1 MTAKQFTEG
10 LSALDD
16 RYIAEASAYQVKRKR
31 NPAVRWLSAAASLA
45 LVAALGIAVL
55 QGSGIF
61 SDTVKLENGAVLRF
75 EKSGTIGASSLDMD
89 VTMQALPQT
98 QLQQLFPDLQVE
110 ARAIF
115 LAESGSL
122 VGIEGSVGEMKLLVS
137 CSDMPLTDT
146 VLVGEEA
153 TSTVDGVAVTAGRFM
168 TDKNSRGERTAIY
181 YASFQ
186 LGESTFYLENAGDY
200 GAREAVKTELA
211 DVLQTLLK
219 NGEPNW
225 ALLQAP
231 ANGE

>member
-1 MTAKQFTEG
+1 MTVKQFAEG

-16 RYIAEASAYQVKRKR
+16 RYIAEAAEYQVKHKR
-31 NPAVRWLSAAASLA
+31 NPAVRWITIAASLM
-45 LVAALGIAVL
+45 LVAALGVAVL
-55 QGSGIF
+55 QGGWIF
-61 SDTVKLENGAVLRF
+61 GDTVELENGAVLRF
-75 EKSGTIGASSLDMD
+75 EKIENIGTSSLDMD
-89 VTMQALPQT
+89 VTVQQLTQT
-98 QLQQLFPDLQVE
+98 QLQQMFPDLQVE

-115 LAESGSL
+115 LAEDGSL
-122 VGIEGSVGEMKLLVS
+122 AGIEGSVGEMKLLVS

-153 TSTVDGVAVTAGRFM
+153 TSTVDGVAVTAGRFV
-168 TDKNSRGERTAIY
+168 TNKNSRGERTAIY

-225 ALLQAP
+225 SLLQAP

>member
-1 MTAKQFTEG
+1 MTVKQFAEG

-16 RYIAEASAYQVKRKR
+16 RYIAEAAEYQVKHKR
-31 NPAVRWLSAAASLA
+31 NPAVRWITIAASLM
-45 LVAALGIAVL
+45 LVAALGVAVL
-55 QGSGIF
+55 QGGWIF
-61 SDTVKLENGAVLRF
+61 GDTVELENGAVLRF
-75 EKSGTIGASSLDMD
+75 EKIENIGTSSLDMD
-89 VTMQALPQT
+89 VTVQQLTQT
-98 QLQQLFPDLQVE
+98 QLQQMFPDLQVE

-115 LAESGSL
+115 LAEDGSL

-153 TSTVDGVAVTAGRFM
+153 TSTVDGVAVTAGRFV
-168 TDKNSRGERTAIY
+168 TNKNSRGERTVIY

-211 DVLQTLLK
+211 DVLQTILK

-225 ALLQAP
+225 AILQAQ
-231 ANGE
+231 

>member
-1 MTAKQFTEG
+1 MTVKQFAEG

-16 RYIAEASAYQVKRKR
+16 RYIAEAAEYQVKHNR
-31 NPAVRWLSAAASLA
+31 NPAARWIAVAASLV
-45 LVAALGIAVL
+45 LVAALGIAVI
-55 QGSGIF
+55 QNGGIF

-75 EKSGTIGASSLDMD
+75 EKSGTIGTSSLDMD
-89 VTMQALPQT
+89 VTMQALSQT

-115 LAESGSL
+115 LAENGSL

-146 VLVGEEA
+146 VLVGEET
-153 TSTVDGVAVTAGRFM
+153 TSTVDGVAVTAGRFL

-181 YASFQ
+181 YASFH

-200 GAREAVKTELA
+200 SAREAVKTELA

-225 ALLQAP
+225 SLLQAP

>member
-1 MTAKQFTEG
+1 MTVKQFAEG

-16 RYIAEASAYQVKRKR
+16 RYIAEAAEYQVKRKR
-31 NPAVRWLSAAASLA
+31 NPAVRWITIAASLM
-45 LVAALGIAVL
+45 LVAALGVAVL
-55 QGSGIF
+55 QGGVF
-61 SDTVKLENGAVLRF
+61 GDTVELENGAVLRF
-75 EKSGTIGASSLDMD
+75 EKSENIGTSSLDMD
-89 VTMQALPQT
+89 VTMQELSQT

-115 LAESGSL
+115 LAEDGSL
-122 VGIEGSVGEMKLLVS
+122 VGIEGSVGETKLLVS
-137 CSDMPLTDT
+137 CTDMPLTDT

-153 TSTVDGVAVTAGRFM
+153 TSTVDGVAVTAGRFV

-225 ALLQAP
+225 AILQAQ
-231 ANGE
+231 

>member
-1 MTAKQFTEG
+1 MTVKQFAEG

-16 RYIAEASAYQVKRKR
+16 RYIAEAAEYQVKHKS
-31 NPAVRWLSAAASLA
+31 NPAVRWITIAASLM
-45 LVAALGIAVL
+45 LVAALGVAVL
-55 QGSGIF
+55 QGGVF
-61 SDTVKLENGAVLRF
+61 GDTVELENGAVLRF
-75 EKSGTIGASSLDMD
+75 EKSENIGTSSLDMD
-89 VTMQALPQT
+89 VTMQELSQT

-115 LAESGSL
+115 LAEDGSL
-122 VGIEGSVGEMKLLVS
+122 VGVEGSVGETKLLVS
-137 CSDMPLTDT
+137 CTDMPLTDT

-153 TSTVDGVAVTAGRFM
+153 TSTVDGVAVTAGRFV

-200 GAREAVKTELA
+200 GAREAVKAELA

-225 ALLQAP
+225 ALLQAQ
-231 ANGE
+231 

>member
-1 MTAKQFTEG
+1 MTVKQFAEG

-16 RYIAEASAYQVKRKR
+16 RYIAEAAEYQVKHKR
-31 NPAVRWLSAAASLA
+31 NPAVRWITIAASLM
-45 LVAALGIAVL
+45 LVAALGVAVL
-55 QGSGIF
+55 QGGWIF
-61 SDTVKLENGAVLRF
+61 GDTVELENGAVLRF
-75 EKSGTIGASSLDMD
+75 EKIENIGTSSLDMD
-89 VTMQALPQT
+89 VTVQQLTQT
-98 QLQQLFPDLQVE
+98 QLQQMFPDLQVE

-115 LAESGSL
+115 LAEDGSL

-153 TSTVDGVAVTAGRFM
+153 TSTVDGVAVTAGRFV
-168 TDKNSRGERTAIY
+168 TNKNSRGERTVIY

-225 ALLQAP
+225 AILQAQ
-231 ANGE
+231 

>member
-1 MTAKQFTEG
+1 MTVKQFAEG

-16 RYIAEASAYQVKRKR
+16 RYIAEAAEYQVKHNR
-31 NPAVRWLSAAASLA
+31 NPAVWWLSAAACLM
-45 LVAALGIAVL
+45 LVAALGVAVL
-55 QGSGIF
+55 QGGGIF

-75 EKSGTIGASSLDMD
+75 EKIENIGTSSLDMD
-89 VTMQALPQT
+89 VTVQQLTQT
-98 QLQQLFPDLQVE
+98 QLQQMFPDLQVE

-115 LAESGSL
+115 LAENGSL

-153 TSTVDGVAVTAGRFM
+153 TSTVDGVAVTAGRFV
-168 TDKNSRGERTAIY
+168 TNKNSRGERTAIY
-181 YASFQ
+181 YAAFQ

-211 DVLQTLLK
+211 DVLQTILK

-225 ALLQAP
+225 AILQAQ
-231 ANGE
+231 

>member
-1 MTAKQFTEG
+1 MTVKQFAEG

-16 RYIAEASAYQVKRKR
+16 RYIAEAAEYQVKHNR
-31 NPAVRWLSAAASLA
+31 NPAARWIAVAASLV

-55 QGSGIF
+55 QGGGIF
-61 SDTVKLENGAVLRF
+61 GDTVKLENGAVLRF

-110 ARAIF
+110 AQAIF
-115 LAESGSL
+115 LAEDGSL

-153 TSTVDGVAVTAGRFM
+153 TSTVDGVAVTAGRFL

-181 YASFQ
+181 YASFH

-225 ALLQAP
+225 SLLQAP

>member
-1 MTAKQFTEG
+1 MTVKQFAEG

-16 RYIAEASAYQVKRKR
+16 RYIAEAAEYQVKHNR
-31 NPAVRWLSAAASLA
+31 NPAVRWITIAASLM
-45 LVAALGIAVL
+45 LVAALGVAVL
-55 QGSGIF
+55 QGGWIF
-61 SDTVKLENGAVLRF
+61 GDTVELENGAVLRF
-75 EKSGTIGASSLDMD
+75 EKSENIGTSSLDMD
-89 VTMQALPQT
+89 VTVQQLTQT
-98 QLQQLFPDLQVE
+98 QLQQMFPDLQVE

-115 LAESGSL
+115 LAEDGSL

-153 TSTVDGVAVTAGRFM
+153 TSTVDGVAVTAGRFV
-168 TDKNSRGERTAIY
+168 TNKNSRGERTVIY

-211 DVLQTLLK
+211 DVLQTILK

-225 ALLQAP
+225 AILQAQ
-231 ANGE
+231 

>member
-1 MTAKQFTEG
+1 MTVKQFAEG

-16 RYIAEASAYQVKRKR
+16 RYIAEAAEYQVKHKR
-31 NPAVRWLSAAASLA
+31 NPAVRWITIAASLM
-45 LVAALGIAVL
+45 LVAALGVAVL
-55 QGSGIF
+55 QGGWIF
-61 SDTVKLENGAVLRF
+61 GDTVELENGAVLRF
-75 EKSGTIGASSLDMD
+75 EKSENIGTSSLDMD
-89 VTMQALPQT
+89 VTVQQLTQT
-98 QLQQLFPDLQVE
+98 QLQQMFPDLQVE

-115 LAESGSL
+115 LAEDGSL

-153 TSTVDGVAVTAGRFM
+153 TSTVDGVAVTAGRFV

-186 LGESTFYLENAGDY
+186 LGESTFYLENAGNY

>member
-1 MTAKQFTEG
+1 MTVKQFAEG

-16 RYIAEASAYQVKRKR
+16 RYIAEAAEYQVKHNR
-31 NPAVRWLSAAASLA
+31 NPAARWLSAAASLV
-45 LVAALGIAVL
+45 LVAALGIAVI
-55 QGSGIF
+55 QNGGIF

-75 EKSGTIGASSLDMD
+75 EKSGTIGTSSLDMD
-89 VTMQALPQT
+89 VTMQALSQT

-115 LAESGSL
+115 LAENGSL

-153 TSTVDGVAVTAGRFM
+153 TSTVDGVAVTAGRFV

-181 YASFQ
+181 YASFH
-186 LGESTFYLENAGDY
+186 LGESTLYLENAGDY
-200 GAREAVKTELA
+200 SAREAVKTELA
-211 DVLQTLLK
+211 NVLQTLLK

-225 ALLQAP
+225 SLLQAQ
-231 ANGE
+231 

>member
-1 MTAKQFTEG
+1 MTVKQFAEG

-16 RYIAEASAYQVKRKR
+16 RYIAEAAEYQVKHNR
-31 NPAVRWLSAAASLA
+31 NPAARWIAVAASLV

-55 QGSGIF
+55 QGGGIF
-61 SDTVKLENGAVLRF
+61 GDTVKLENGAVLRF

-115 LAESGSL
+115 LAENGSL

-153 TSTVDGVAVTAGRFM
+153 TSTVDGVAVTAGRFV

-181 YASFQ
+181 YASFH
-186 LGESTFYLENAGDY
+186 LGESTFYLENAGNY

-225 ALLQAP
+225 SLLQAP